1 MLRFEGYDEDIYLF
15 DASLEIAQRDWDP
28 GNMPTDILFDISFGE
43 LRTQYRIIYSAV
55 VDGDLTRYSYSVEKL
70 YGPKISFRI
79 NQVGFDDIVDY
90 FNSEKRSPVIF
101 FADGSMLYANNYIT
115 LRQVTTPFDPD
126 DLISYDWDGVDLN
139 AESMDWPHKE
149 NSIQYFVWQKIRDQY
164 ELVFDDDGSGEIAD
178 LIGVNQD
185 AKTIFVNFYHLK
197 FAEDGKV
204 SKRISNFYEVCGQ
217 AQKSLKWK
225 NGDKDIFRR
234 LIERVA
240 NTEKGENRIL
250 KGDLEAL
257 RQLSQ
262 DACLVKKIVV
272 NLHIV
277 QPGLSK
283 ADAPADILQLLGVV
297 KNYAYEV
304 CNASLAVYCS
314 E

>member
-1 MLRFEGYDEDIYLF
+1 M
-15 DASLEIAQRDWDP
+15 
-28 GNMPTDILFDISFGE
+28 
-43 LRTQYRIIYSAV
+43 
-55 VDGDLTRYSYSVEKL
+55 
-70 YGPKISFRI
+70 
-79 NQVGFDDIVDY
+79 
-90 FNSEKRSPVIF
+90 
-101 FADGSMLYANNYIT
+101 
-115 LRQVTTPFDPD
+115 
-126 DLISYDWDGVDLN
+126 
-139 AESMDWPHKE
+139 
-149 NSIQYFVWQKIRDQY
+149 
-164 ELVFDDDGSGEIAD
+164 
-178 LIGVNQD
+178 
-185 AKTIFVNFYHLK
+185 K

-283 ADAPADILQLLGVV
+283 ADTSADILQLLGVL
-297 KNYAYEV
+297 KSYAYEV
-304 CNASLAVYCS
+304 CNASLSVYCS